1 MGWRDWLSFDQK
13 EYFNKLINIFQ
24 DLCHHFVFSKYL
36 LFGIDIRSGRYHTIY
51 FKEKASVTSNE
62 GVSSS
67 VWNLSIEFRTKVT
80 FSKVVAVVTSIH
92 HYCMYLVKQKF
103 LQNSWLHCYKL
114 NAEVIKNWRI
124 NNCNTHSSMKIHFIE
139 IGE

>member
-1 MGWRDWLSFDQK
+1 MAIGKKKEKRKTHTQNSHLQKQLGMSIRTEYHSNAVKLMKMDESNLMGWRDWLSFDQK

-62 GVSSS
+62 DVSSS

-80 FSKVVAVVTSIH
+80 FSKVVAVVT
-92 HYCMYLVKQKF
+92 
-103 LQNSWLHCYKL
+103 
-114 NAEVIKNWRI
+114 
-124 NNCNTHSSMKIHFIE
+124 
-139 IGE
+139 